1 MEAEALFDYSARSHK
16 EISFKKGDIIQVF
29 SRANKDWWDAQLN
42 GMNGFVP
49 ANYVKVASPELE
61 RLDISSDDASIGA
74 TEVQSKAETSSEE
87 PFLLEEKI
95 LSPRSDGGKDTPR
108 TGGSADQRQS
118 PTNVFMSIDPT
129 ASSPTLRNA
138 LKSST
143 LNSRTGVA
151 LSAPQPF
158 QNRGASL
165 PRFSKSESDSMS
177 TTDSLSSTVSAVREA
192 FGGQRQKLPVMPL
205 GISVSDLRSTQSKLR
220 PGTPEDGNIH
230 PPATFEERPIPLE
243 RGGSV
248 KNLSLAFKRP
258 GGSSY
263 RKPTSSTASDDSL
276 TGEETR
282 RMSAGSATDEKE
294 RDYRPKPSF
303 PPAVKPKPLVRRES
317 GGPGGNKLG
326 GPAGVSGGS
335 SGEPSGGQSELIAS
349 IRAAAAAK
357 VVKDTTSGIKEET
370 NL

>member
-1 MEAEALFDYSARSHK
+1 
-16 EISFKKGDIIQVF
+16 
-29 SRANKDWWDAQLN
+29 
-42 GMNGFVP
+42 MNGFVP

-61 RLDISSDDASIGA
+61 RLDISSDDASLGA
-74 TEVQSKAETSSEE
+74 TEVQSKAESSSEE

-95 LSPRSDGGKDTPR
+95 LSPRSDDGKDTPR
-108 TGGSADQRQS
+108 TGGNADQRQS

-129 ASSPTLRNA
+129 ASSPTLGNSV
-138 LKSST
+138 KSST

-165 PRFSKSESDSMS
+165 PRFASKSESDSMLS
-177 TTDSLSSTVSAVREA
+177 TDSLSSTVSAVREA
-192 FGGQRQKLPVMPL
+192 FGGQRQKLPTMPV

-220 PGTPEDGNIH
+220 PGTPEDVNIH
-230 PPATFEERPIPLE
+230 PPATFEEKPIPLE

-248 KNLSLAFKRP
+248 KNISLAFSRQ
-258 GGSSY
+258 GGSLY

-282 RMSAGSATDEKE
+282 RMSAGSATDENE
-294 RDYRPKPSF
+294 RDHRSKPSF
-303 PPAVKPKPLVRRES
+303 PPAVKPKPLVRKES
-317 GGPGGNKLG
+317 SGVGGNKLG
-326 GPAGVSGGS
+326 GSGGVSGG
-335 SGEPSGGQSELIAS
+335 PSGGQSELIAS
-349 IRAAAAAK
+349 IRAAAVAK